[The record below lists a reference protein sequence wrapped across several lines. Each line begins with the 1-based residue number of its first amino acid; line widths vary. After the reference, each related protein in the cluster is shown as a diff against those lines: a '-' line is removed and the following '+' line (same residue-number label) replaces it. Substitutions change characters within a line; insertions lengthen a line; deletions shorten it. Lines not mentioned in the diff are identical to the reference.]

1 MKKLITALG
10 VALSLGLSASAMAKD
25 SVKVGFVYVSPIG
38 EAGWTYTHDVSR
50 RYLEDKFGEK
60 IKTTFVES
68 VPVGVII
75 PTKLASTCCRAAKKD
90 SVSPGLSSTA

>member
-10 VALSLGLSASAMAKD
+10 VALSLGLSASALAKD

-50 RYLEDKFGEK
+50 HYLEEKFGEK
-60 IKTTFVES
+60 NFLVFSEMRWK
-68 VPVGVII
+68 
-75 PTKLASTCCRAAKKD
+75 KLYYKLQ
-90 SVSPGLSSTA
+90 P